1 MIHELYIRNN
11 RLKLKKSKKK
21 QYKILNSLKKQ
32 HKKIKNNVEKKE
44 EGDDIIKF
52 IYKYCLFTNLKKLN
66 FKNHKN

>member
-1 MIHELYIRNN
+1 MIHELYILNN

-66 FKNHKN
+66 FLKS